1 MGTDNLQ
8 TCGLATAGIDV
19 TQLIDRRGLSWLLI
33 GCLALC
39 TLVTLVDGYNISVVA
54 FAAPAISKDWGLS
67 RGSLGPLFSS
77 SLLAGLI
84 GPYLFGML
92 ADRRGRR
99 HAVIISVLV
108 IGVFGLLSGVCTSL
122 SSLVAARFIA
132 GIGMSG
138 ALAVAVATINEFAP
152 RRLRA
157 TFVTVVFSGTTIGSG
172 LPGLLAAPLLAHA
185 GWRALLFIGGAMPLL
200 LAVVVY
206 RFLPESP
213 KFLCLNPGRH
223 AQLAALLRRF
233 EPQLS
238 LDGTERFRLADEVN
252 PERSSYAQL
261 FSGKLAWLTPLLWF
275 GSFVAMID
283 FQALNSWL
291 PTLLTD
297 AGVSFQRA
305 SLAVVLFQFVGT
317 LGGWAVMRPVDAF
330 GMLPCTILYALGIP
344 AVASLGLVPGGAV
357 NPLWVCALAGF
368 CLLGL
373 HFAQVS
379 CVSSIYPTSI
389 RGRGVGWFLLVGRA
403 GGAVGPAVV
412 GVLVGRHLGV
422 STIFYL
428 TAIPL
433 AAGVVASIAV
443 TLVYRKLHFEKTD
456 AGVDAGLVRA

>member
-1 MGTDNLQ
+1 M
-8 TCGLATAGIDV
+8 TAQIDV
-19 TQLIDRRGLSWLLI
+19 TQLIDRQGLNRFLV
-33 GCLALC
+33 GVLALC

-54 FAAPAISKDWGLS
+54 FAAPAIAKDWGLS

-84 GPYLFGML
+84 GPYLFGVL
-92 ADRRGRR
+92 ADRLGRR
-99 HAVIISVLV
+99 HAIIVSMLI
-108 IGVFGLLSGVCTSL
+108 IGVFGLLSGLCGSL
-122 SSLVAARFIA
+122 NSLVAARFIA

-138 ALAVAVATINEFAP
+138 ALAVAVASSNEFAP

-172 LPGLLAAPLLAHA
+172 LPGLVAAPILAHA
-185 GWRALLFIGGAMPLL
+185 GWRAMLFIGGAAPLI
-200 LAVVVY
+200 LAVLVY
-206 RFLPESP
+206 WLLPESP
-213 KFLCLNPGRH
+213 KFLCLRAERH
-223 AQLAALLRRF
+223 ARLAALLRRF
-233 EPQLS
+233 DPRLS
-238 LDGTERFRLADEVN
+238 LGGVQDFRLTDEVN
-252 PERSSYAQL
+252 PEHFSYAQL
-261 FSGKLAWLTPLLWF
+261 FSGKLVWLTPLLWF

-297 AGVSFQRA
+297 GGVTFERA

-330 GMLPCTILYALGIP
+330 GMLPGTILYALGIP
-344 AVASLGLVPGGAV
+344 AVASLGLVPGGGA

-379 CVSSIYPTSI
+379 CVSNIYPTSI
-389 RGRGVGWFLLVGRA
+389 RGRGVGWFMLFGRA

-412 GVLVGRHLGV
+412 GVLIGHHLGV
-422 STIFYL
+422 SGIFYL
-428 TAIPL
+428 SAVPL
-433 AAGVVASIAV
+433 AAGLVASIAV
-443 TLVYRKLHFEKTD
+443 TLVYRKYYFK
-456 AGVDAGLVRA
+456 RAEARIDGTPMRV